1 MECACKE
8 EKEPLLNREFWIK
21 IIRLSLS
28 LILMLLGYFLFSEE
42 KFGVWVNFGVM
53 MTAWLIVSYDV
64 IASSFI
70 HIIRGKN
77 PFDEDFLM
85 VLASTGAF
93 CLRLFGEGNNEFLEA
108 VMVMFLFQV
117 GEMFEDIATNRS
129 KQAITSAVGLRA
141 PIAHQKKEKEVVDVK
156 PEDLRVGDL
165 IIVKVGEILPA
176 DGVVVI
182 GSGYLDM
189 SSLTGEP
196 VPVLRE
202 VGGEV
207 SSGTILRSGSLTIRV
222 EEEYANNTVSKML
235 RLVEEGSKSK
245 SQADKFVDKFSRI
258 YTPIVV
264 SLALLL
270 ATVPP
275 LFLGIN
281 NGGVWESWI
290 YRSLSFLVISC
301 PCAIVISVPL
311 AYFSGIGLASKNGI
325 IIKGAAI
332 FDSINSIKTL
342 VSDKTGTLTYGVFKI
357 TKQKAIGME
366 NAEFLQYLK
375 AAESR
380 STHPIASAILGKD
393 DASFLAN
400 EVSEYN
406 EVAGKGVECNYK
418 GHHLLAGNESLLRD
432 NKISFVPSSEVG
444 SIVYLAVDR
453 VYAGYLVCNDVIRKE
468 SLDMVEEL
476 HKNGIK
482 ICMLTGDKEKNA
494 LAVASTLDID
504 EYHSELLPE
513 EKTKLLKEKIT
524 PSHPTVAY
532 VGDGINDAP
541 SIALADVGYAMGGVG
556 SDLAIQNADVVIM
569 NDNPY
574 KIVTSLKVAK
584 ATRRVA
590 YLDIIIALV
599 IKVAVMLCAALVPGF
614 PLLIA
619 VISDTGL
626 TMILVIFSISLL
638 FKKVK

>member
-1 MECACKE
+1 
-8 EKEPLLNREFWIK
+8 
-21 IIRLSLS
+21 
-28 LILMLLGYFLFSEE
+28 
-42 KFGVWVNFGVM
+42 
-53 MTAWLIVSYDV
+53 
-64 IASSFI
+64 
-70 HIIRGKN
+70 
-77 PFDEDFLM
+77 
-85 VLASTGAF
+85 
-93 CLRLFGEGNNEFLEA
+93 
-108 VMVMFLFQV
+108 MVMFLFQV

-141 PIAHQKKEKEVVDVK
+141 LVAHLLKGKEVNDVK
-156 PEDLRVGDL
+156 PEELAIGDL

-176 DGVVVI
+176 DGVVI
-182 GSGYLDM
+182 SGSGYVDM

-207 SSGTILRSGSLTIRV
+207 NSGTILRSGSLTIRV
-222 EEEYANNTVSKML
+222 EEEYANNTVSKMI
-235 RLVEEGSKSK
+235 RLVEEGEKSK
-245 SQADKFVDKFSRI
+245 SQADKFVDKFSRV

-264 SLALLL
+264 SLAFLL
-270 ATVPP
+270 AIVPP
-275 LFLGIN
+275 LFLGISS
-281 NGGVWESWI
+281 GAIWESWI

-357 TKQKAIGME
+357 TKQKAIGLG

-380 STHPIASAILGKD
+380 SCHPIASAILGKG
-393 DASFLAN
+393 DASLLAQ

-406 EVAGKGVECNYK
+406 EVAGKGVSCRYK
-418 GHHLLAGNESLLRD
+418 GHHLLAGNDSLLND
-432 NKISFVPSSEVG
+432 NKVPFIPSREVG
-444 SIVYLAVDR
+444 SIVYLAVDG
-453 VYAGYLVCNDVIRKE
+453 VYAGYVVCNDVIRKE
-468 SLDMVEEL
+468 SLDMVEGL

-494 LAVASTLDID
+494 MAVASTLDID

-513 EKTKLLKEKIT
+513 EKTKLLKDKIT
-524 PSHPTVAY
+524 PNHPSVAY

-574 KIVTSLKVAK
+574 KIVTSINVAK

-590 YLDIIIALV
+590 YLDIIIALTV
-599 IKVAVMLCAALVPGF
+599 KLAVMLCAALIPGF

>member
-1 MECACKE
+1 MACLCE
-8 EKEPLLNREFWIK
+8 EKKESILTKEFWIK
-21 IIRLSLS
+21 IVRLVLSLT
-28 LILMLLGYFLFSEE
+28 LMLLGYFLFSEE
-42 KFGVWVNFGVM
+42 RYGVWVNFAVM
-53 MTAWLIVSYDV
+53 FTSWLIVSYDV
-64 IASSFI
+64 IWASLI
-70 HIIRGKN
+70 HIFKGKN
-77 PFDEDFLM
+77 PFDEDLLM
-85 VLASTGAF
+85 IIASIGAF

-141 PIAHQKKEKEVVDVK
+141 LVAHLLKDKEVNDVK
-156 PEDLRVGDL
+156 PEELAIGDL

-176 DGVVVI
+176 DGVVI
-182 GSGYLDM
+182 NGSGYVDM

-207 SSGTILRSGSLTIRV
+207 NSGTILRSGSLTIRV
-222 EEEYANNTVSKML
+222 EEEYANNTVSKMI
-235 RLVEEGSKSK
+235 RLVEEGEKSK
-245 SQADKFVDKFSRI
+245 SQADKFVDKFSRV

-264 SLALLL
+264 SLAFLL
-270 ATVPP
+270 AIVPP
-275 LFLGIN
+275 LFLGIS
-281 NGGVWESWI
+281 NGAIWESWI

-357 TKQKAIGME
+357 TKQKAIGLG

-380 STHPIASAILGKD
+380 SCHPIASAILGKG
-393 DASFLAN
+393 DASLLAQ

-406 EVAGKGVECNYK
+406 EVAGKGVSCRYK
-418 GHHLLAGNESLLRD
+418 GHHLLAGNDSLLND
-432 NKISFVPSSEVG
+432 NKVPFIPSREVG
-444 SIVYLAVDR
+444 SIVYLAVDG
-453 VYAGYLVCNDVIRKE
+453 VYAGYVVCNDVIRKE
-468 SLDMVEEL
+468 SLDMVEGL

-494 LAVASTLDID
+494 MAVASTLDID

-513 EKTKLLKEKIT
+513 EKTKLLKDKIT
-524 PSHPTVAY
+524 PNHPSVAY

-574 KIVTSLKVAK
+574 KIVTSINVAK

-590 YLDIIIALV
+590 YLDIIIALMV
-599 IKVAVMLCAALVPGF
+599 KLAVMLCAALIPGF